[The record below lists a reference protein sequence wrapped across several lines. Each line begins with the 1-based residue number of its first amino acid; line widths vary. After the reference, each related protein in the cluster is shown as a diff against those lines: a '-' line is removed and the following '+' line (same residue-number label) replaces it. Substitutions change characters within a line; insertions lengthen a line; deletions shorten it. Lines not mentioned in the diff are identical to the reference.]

1 MKKGGF
7 IMKNIL
13 QDIAY
18 CLKLSLY
25 FFAVPFILGIIIGLI
40 TQGFNI
46 TEVLLW
52 GCRLTQIVAAF
63 GLALAGIS
71 FVKKDLMRPL
81 DYQKT
86 WETYFN
92 RLNLAQVIF
101 IISIFVAV
109 FAYTI
114 EYFVRPVIG

>member
-1 MKKGGF
+1 
-7 IMKNIL
+7 MKNIL
-13 QDIAY
+13 EDVLY

-25 FFAVPFILGIIIGLI
+25 FFAVPFIIGIIIGVILN
-40 TQGFNI
+40 GFNI
-46 TEVLLW
+46 TEALLW
-52 GCRLTQIVAAF
+52 GCRLTEIVAAF

-81 DYQKT
+81 DYQKI

-109 FAYTI
+109 IGYTI
-114 EYFVRPVIG
+114 DYFVRPIR

>member
-1 MKKGGF
+1 
-7 IMKNIL
+7 MKNIL
-13 QDIAY
+13 EDVLY

-25 FFAVPFILGIIIGLI
+25 FFAVPFIVGIIIGVILN
-40 TQGFNI
+40 GFNI
-46 TEVLLW
+46 TEALLW
-52 GCRLTQIVAAF
+52 GCRLTEIVAAF

-86 WETYFN
+86 WDTYFN

-101 IISIFVAV
+101 LISIFVAV
-109 FAYTI
+109 IGYTI
-114 EYFVRPVIG
+114 DYFVRPIR